1 MKGDER
7 KPDQTLTLLIEIIF
21 SIEIH
26 EVKIVVVP
34 ISCNE
39 KLGLEDVVHFI
50 NQIYFTV
57 KNWLL
62 MKKLKIYFPD
72 RNVCRNLNLA
82 FQ

>member
-82 FQ
+82 F